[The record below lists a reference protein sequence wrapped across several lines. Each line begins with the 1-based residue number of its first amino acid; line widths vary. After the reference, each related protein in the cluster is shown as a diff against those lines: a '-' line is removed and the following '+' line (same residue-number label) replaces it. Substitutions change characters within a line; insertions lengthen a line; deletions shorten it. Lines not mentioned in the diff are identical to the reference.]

1 MKFNS
6 PVMPWG
12 FIPDPGA
19 LQNGVSCAG
28 RSSTYWGV
36 EEKDPARDVRLL
48 FSLVTT
54 ALKMIQA
61 IVARSVICSCRGLI
75 TLLQLL

>member
-6 PVMPWG
+6 PVIPGG

-19 LQNGVSCAG
+19 LQSGVSCAG

-36 EEKDPARDVRLL
+36 EG
-48 FSLVTT
+48 
-54 ALKMIQA
+54 IQA
-61 IVARSVICSCRGLI
+61 VVEDTLRETVEKFDAIRGWAIVQRVKTGE
-75 TLLQLL
+75 LLALAT

>member
-1 MKFNS
+1 MKFNR
-6 PVMPWG
+6 PFIPGG

-19 LQNGVSCAG
+19 LQSGVSCAG

-36 EEKDPARDVRLL
+36 EGIQAVVEERDPARDVCLL

-54 ALKMIQA
+54 ALKMIWA
-61 IVARSVICSCRGLI
+61 
-75 TLLQLL
+75 QLLHAL

>member
-6 PVMPWG
+6 PVIPGG

-19 LQNGVSCAG
+19 LQSGVSCAG
-28 RSSTYWGV
+28 RSGTYWGV
-36 EEKDPARDVRLL
+36 EGIQAVVEERDPARGVCLL

-54 ALKMIQA
+54 ALKMIWA
-61 IVARSVICSCRGLI
+61 
-75 TLLQLL
+75 QLLHAL